1 MNEKDNKKTKISDT
15 LKHIGEDILDF
26 MSYYSTEILLSLA
39 IVGVLAVF
47 VVGMVLDMYKRRE
60 APVYYYADEYDI
72 EAMAEELG
80 LEPEY
85 RECESHVACDYIS
98 SSCDRNGNY
107 TYHYVIYVSND
118 AVYNAAQKYKLADT
132 TTTDDETEDDDI

>member
-1 MNEKDNKKTKISDT
+1 MDEKKNKKTKISDIF
-15 LKHIGEDILDF
+15 KVIADDMLDF
-26 MSYYSTEILLSLA
+26 MSYYSTEIILGLA
-39 IVGVLAVF
+39 VVFVLGVF
-47 VVGMVLDMYKRRE
+47 VVGMILDMYQMRE

-72 EAMAEELG
+72 EAMADELG

-85 RECESHVACDYIS
+85 RECESHVACNYIS
-98 SSCDRNGNY
+98 SACDRNGNY

-132 TTTDDETEDDDI
+132 TVTEDDDI

>member
-1 MNEKDNKKTKISDT
+1 MDEKKNKKTKISDIF
-15 LKHIGEDILDF
+15 KVIADDILDF
-26 MSYYSTEILLSLA
+26 MDYYSTEILLGLAVIFVLA
-39 IVGVLAVF
+39 IF
-47 VVGMVLDMYKRRE
+47 VVGMILDMNKMRE

-85 RECESHVACDYIS
+85 RECESHVARDYIS
-98 SSCDRNGNY
+98 SACDRNGNY

-118 AVYNAAQKYKLADT
+118 AVYNTAQKYKLAGT
-132 TTTDDETEDDDI
+132 TVTEDDDI

>member
-1 MNEKDNKKTKISDT
+1 MDEKRNKKTKTSDI
-15 LKHIGEDILDF
+15 LKCIAEDILDF
-26 MSYYSTEILLSLA
+26 MSYHSAEILLGLCTV
-39 IVGVLAVF
+39 IVLAVF
-47 VVGMVLDMYKRRE
+47 VVGMILDMYKMRE

-85 RECESHVACDYIS
+85 RECESHVACNYIS
-98 SSCDRNGNY
+98 SACDRNGNY

-132 TTTDDETEDDDI
+132 TVTDDETEDDDI